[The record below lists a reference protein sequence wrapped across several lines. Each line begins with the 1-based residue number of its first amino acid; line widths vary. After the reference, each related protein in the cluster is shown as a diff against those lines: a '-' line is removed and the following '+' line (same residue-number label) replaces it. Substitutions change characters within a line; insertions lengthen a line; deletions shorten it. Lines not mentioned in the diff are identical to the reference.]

1 MMQDGLVLM
10 AIGMTV
16 VFAFL
21 ALLVAAMSLLGA
33 YFGRFPAPEAAGRG
47 DGALLAA
54 AAAAAY
60 DYDRRKDNGDEE
72 S

>member
-1 MMQDGLVLM
+1 M

-33 YFGRFPAPEAAGRG
+33 YFGRFPAPEIAQKG
-47 DGALLAA
+47 DGALIAA

-60 DYDRRKDNGDEE
+60 DYDRRKDNGNEE